1 MTFFAFLIGMFSLIL
16 SVFAIVVMIL
26 MRKNLIDILSKDSLV
41 FSKNFEI
48 KKQVFD
54 KAMYI
59 IDEIKLGAP
68 RSNSVEYN
76 RKMNQIY
83 NEMLTVATDVRIA
96 DTFIAMVKDTTQPI
110 TEADSANFKLLVRQE
125 LGLSNKGSMLIEKSK
140 QKPAIEDNNK

>member
-1 MTFFAFLIGMFSLIL
+1 MTFFAFLVGMFSLVL
-16 SVFAIVVMIL
+16 SVFAIVVMVL
-26 MRKNLIDILSKDSLV
+26 MRRNMIDILSKDTLV

-68 RSNSVEYN
+68 RSTSVEYN

-83 NEMLTVATDVRIA
+83 NELLTVATDVRIA
-96 DTFIAMVKDTTQPI
+96 DTFIAMVKDTTKQI
-110 TEADSANFKLLVRQE
+110 TEADSATFKLLVRQE
-125 LGLSNKGSMLIEKSK
+125 LGLSNKGSALIVKSK
-140 QKPAIEDNNK
+140 QKEIEENNN

>member
-16 SVFAIVVMIL
+16 SVFAIVIMIL

-125 LGLSNKGSMLIEKSK
+125 LGLSNKGSILIEKSK
-140 QKPAIEDNNK
+140 QKPAIDDNNK

>member
-1 MTFFAFLIGMFSLIL
+1 MTFFAFLVGMFSLVL
-16 SVFAIVVMIL
+16 SVFAIVVMVL
-26 MRKNLIDILSKDSLV
+26 MRRNMIDILSKDTLV

-68 RSNSVEYN
+68 RSTSVEYN

-83 NEMLTVATDVRIA
+83 NELLTVSTDVRIA
-96 DTFIAMVKDTTQPI
+96 DTFIAMVKDTTKQI
-110 TEADSANFKLLVRQE
+110 TEADSATFKLLVRQE
-125 LGLSNKGSMLIEKSK
+125 LGLSNKGSALIVKSK
-140 QKPAIEDNNK
+140 QKEIEENNN